1 MLMRPTHAVVNG
13 KTIQLLTSIELEE
26 FSYKLKEFKGDDYR
40 GILTL
45 MIFYNLFDDFL
56 DSDEHIWE
64 KYKVFMNTTNEM
76 SRESETTH

>member
-1 MLMRPTHAVVNG
+1 MRPTHAVING
-13 KTIQLLTSIELEE
+13 KTVQLLTSIELEE
-26 FSYKLKEFKGDDYR
+26 WSDNLQRFEGEDYR

-56 DSDEHIWE
+56 EFDEEVWE

-76 SRESETTH
+76 SNDSQTTH